1 MFNLT
6 HNQGNINENENKIIF
21 TIHKASQNVKLSI
34 LVHLQIFK

>member
-6 HNQGNINENENKIIF
+6 HHQGDINEHKSKIIL
-21 TIHKASQNVKLSI
+21 TIHNASQNVKLSI